1 LGLPPEL
8 DASEVTDPWELDRI
22 IRAIAELK
30 KRVRERLAELLEA
43 MSEAEGWCEFGYTS
57 LEHYAE
63 ERLGLH
69 PRRVRRLLRFHGGL
83 RKYRPLARAYFAGK
97 LTYLQVL
104 LLLRVVTRRTA
115 AAWTAWAA
123 KRSYLTTERA
133 VAYAV
138 LFSGSGTTYALPPA
152 RFGER
157 PRIVGLAPSDR
168 PGEPELLGA
177 CVRFWCPE
185 ELVSF
190 IRAGLR
196 SCQSAGGVPLPD
208 WRCLEILLRGF
219 LDQAADPD
227 LKLQMARYPE
237 LDRDGW
243 RCAVQTCSQRCDL
256 HVHHIEYR
264 SRGGSEVE
272 WNKITLCAITHIG
285 QEHGTGAI
293 RISGR
298 APDQLYVEIGRR
310 PNGGPPLLRFLG
322 EVKLSDETDQLS
334 ALTH

>member
-1 LGLPPEL
+1 
-8 DASEVTDPWELDRI
+8 
-22 IRAIAELK
+22 
-30 KRVRERLAELLEA
+30 
-43 MSEAEGWCEFGYTS
+43 
-57 LEHYAE
+57 
-63 ERLGLH
+63 
-69 PRRVRRLLRFHGGL
+69 
-83 RKYRPLARAYFAGK
+83 
-97 LTYLQVL
+97 
-104 LLLRVVTRRTA
+104 
-115 AAWTAWAA
+115 
-123 KRSYLTTERA
+123 
-133 VAYAV
+133 
-138 LFSGSGTTYALPPA
+138 
-152 RFGER
+152 
-157 PRIVGLAPSDR
+157 
-168 PGEPELLGA
+168 
-177 CVRFWCPE
+177 VRFWCPE
-185 ELVSF
+185 ELVPF
-190 IRAGLR
+190 IQAGLR

-243 RCAVQTCSQRCDL
+243 RCAVQTCSLRCDL

-322 EVKLSDETDQLS
+322 EVKITDDDPLDDQTLISVIGRFETNE
-334 ALTH
+334 AMAVLTL